1 VLRRSLTASVV
12 MLLGAAGVGLGL
24 AGPAAAM
31 ASSNKL
37 THHVGA
43 TTTAT
48 KPKTPVSPTESA
60 VRSWLNA
67 HEIVFA
73 DLQTDLAAVNAA
85 SNNGSV
91 KAVASG
97 CDQLAADV
105 TTMMS
110 VPPIP
115 DPQIQ
120 GHWATALAD
129 FKTAADDCVQGLTQ
143 NDARASEKYKPRV
156 RAGISGVNRVISELK
171 KLQ

>member
-1 VLRRSLTASVV
+1 
-12 MLLGAAGVGLGL
+12 MLLGAAGATLGL
-24 AGPAAAM
+24 AGPVGAT
-31 ASSNKL
+31 ASSSKV
-37 THHVGA
+37 THHIGA
-43 TTTAT
+43 TTTAK
-48 KPKTPVSPTESA
+48 KPKTPVSPTEAA

-73 DLQTDLAAVNAA
+73 DLQTDLAAVSAA

-91 KAVASG
+91 KAVASD

-129 FKTAADDCVQGLTQ
+129 FKAAADDCVQGLTQ
-143 NDARASEKYKPRV
+143 NDARASDQYKPRV
-156 RAGISGVNRVISELK
+156 HAGISGVDRVISELK